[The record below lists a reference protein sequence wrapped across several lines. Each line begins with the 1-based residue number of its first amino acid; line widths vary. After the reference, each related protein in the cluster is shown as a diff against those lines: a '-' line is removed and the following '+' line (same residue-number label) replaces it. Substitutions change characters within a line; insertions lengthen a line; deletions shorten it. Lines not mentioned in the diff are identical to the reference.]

1 MSPACLISRV
11 EREIILDSGIQAAR
25 KSDFQYVRTFTDRCQ
40 LGFKPCTNQTN
51 KAEINLNDSLAVLAH
66 EMYLLL
72 RRQYSSLTF
81 LVFKMLCFCFVIGI
95 FLGGSPISCQADF
108 CLDFLGKCLDS
119 NETSSHLWLSVI
131 SLPHGIHTSP
141 GQFLCLTHVMSGG
154 RDGWLREASPVPLK
168 QKAPAFVLSLFTPLQ
183 TRG

>member
-11 EREIILDSGIQAAR
+11 EREIILDSEIQAAR

-72 RRQYSSLTF
+72 RRQYFFLTF
-81 LVFKMLCFCFVIGI
+81 LVFKLLCFG
-95 FLGGSPISCQADF
+95 LGF
-108 CLDFLGKCLDS
+108 FWKCLVS
-119 NETSSHLWLSVI
+119 NETSSQLLVTFCDLSPSRGPHFLRAV
-131 SLPHGIHTSP
+131 SLFGSCHEPRR
-141 GQFLCLTHVMSGG
+141 G
-154 RDGWLREASPVPLK
+154 RHGWLLPTSLTVYSSPNLK
-168 QKAPAFVLSLFTPLQ
+168 
-183 TRG
+183 

>member
-1 MSPACLISRV
+1 M
-11 EREIILDSGIQAAR
+11 DSGIQAAR

-81 LVFKMLCFCFVIGI
+81 LVCKMLGFGFVIGI
-95 FLGGSPISCQADF
+95 F
-108 CLDFLGKCLDS
+108 FLS
-119 NETSSHLWLSVI
+119 
-131 SLPHGIHTSP
+131 
-141 GQFLCLTHVMSGG
+141 FLARLTLVWTFFFS
-154 RDGWLREASPVPLK
+154 
-168 QKAPAFVLSLFTPLQ
+168 
-183 TRG
+183 